1 MKSSKTSI
9 FIFISFHLFC
19 LFSYLFYLLMIFS
32 YYLSHHNRLFS
43 FTFLGFLNVSV
54 WLVISSFIFGFIIF
68 SQVILFVFVKVIILS
83 FLIHLHPFRIFLVS
97 MLILFY
103 LKIIKRKSTFFI
115 INNDSFTINFSV
127 IGFFISMNKILF
139 AVKFNKSIS
148 SRFAILVFNYTYLF
162 NDTIFLEKMKNN
174 LPQIQTSMFFMLSR
188 NLILQLREFFMDLNR
203 FYHLKMDSI
212 LQFMHEFY
220 FRLILSFIKQYEI
233 FFVILF
239 QVFMI
244 PSTLSWELKTFPS
257 S

>member
-1 MKSSKTSI
+1 MKSIKTSIFI

-32 YYLSHHNRLFS
+32 YYLFHHNHLFF
-43 FTFLGFLNVSV
+43 FTFLDFLNVSV
-54 WLVISSFIFGFIIF
+54 LLVIASFIFDFIIF

-139 AVKFNKSIS
+139 AVKFYKSVS
-148 SRFAILVFNYTYLF
+148 S
-162 NDTIFLEKMKNN
+162 
-174 LPQIQTSMFFMLSR
+174 
-188 NLILQLREFFMDLNR
+188 
-203 FYHLKMDSI
+203 
-212 LQFMHEFY
+212 
-220 FRLILSFIKQYEI
+220 
-233 FFVILF
+233 
-239 QVFMI
+239 
-244 PSTLSWELKTFPS
+244 
-257 S
+257 